1 MKLKFIIIIALSISN
16 NMAFAQEWNLTGRLF
31 DKAAGSLPLEATE
44 IIVSHLDGETIS
56 SGFSDNQG
64 KFTFSLPSGK
74 FVVRYR
80 QLGDILKA
88 DTIDVHNN
96 VDLGDIMLTVKEH
109 TLNEVMITSQR
120 RLFSQKAGKLVY
132 PNFRNTII

>member
-1 MKLKFIIIIALSISN
+1 
-16 NMAFAQEWNLTGRLF
+16 MAFAQEWNLTGRLF

-56 SGFSDNQG
+56 CGFSDNQG

-120 RLFSQKAGKLVY
+120 RLFRVC
-132 PNFRNTII
+132 

>member
-1 MKLKFIIIIALSISN
+1 
-16 NMAFAQEWNLTGRLF
+16 MAFAQEWNLTGRLF

-88 DTIDVHNN
+88 LLSSPN
-96 VDLGDIMLTVKEH
+96 LTGFNGIFNLPISCFNAI
-109 TLNEVMITSQR
+109 TLS
-120 RLFSQKAGKLVY
+120 LSPLLVY
-132 PNFRNTII
+132 LCNVTL

>member
-1 MKLKFIIIIALSISN
+1 MPSIQKISLKNKNLSDIFFDVYLLASRK
-16 NMAFAQEWNLTGRLF
+16 RL
-31 DKAAGSLPLEATE
+31 P
-44 IIVSHLDGETIS
+44 
-56 SGFSDNQG
+56 
-64 KFTFSLPSGK
+64 FSLPSGK

-132 PNFRNTII
+132 LVQNSPFASGFNMRDMLHNIPRIDPTSDEIKILAKIL

>member
-1 MKLKFIIIIALSISN
+1 MKLKFIIIIALFISN

-44 IIVSHLDGETIS
+44 IIVSRLDGETIS

-96 VDLGDIMLTVKEH
+96 VDLGDIMLTMKGSNNIVVF
-109 TLNEVMITSQR
+109 L
-120 RLFSQKAGKLVY
+120 
-132 PNFRNTII
+132 TIQYYCLSLRHE

>member
-1 MKLKFIIIIALSISN
+1 MKLRFIIIIALSISN

-31 DKAAGSLPLEATE
+31 DKAEGSLPLEATE

-109 TLNEVMITSQR
+109 TE
-120 RLFSQKAGKLVY
+120 
-132 PNFRNTII
+132 

>member
-1 MKLKFIIIIALSISN
+1 MLDRIK
-16 NMAFAQEWNLTGRLF
+16 WNLTGRLF

-80 QLGDILKA
+80 QLGDILKEA
-88 DTIDVHNN
+88 IAQGGEMQKEEVEKFFAEDGLSEEQIDLVCDYLLFLLQLN
-96 VDLGDIMLTVKEH
+96 VI
-109 TLNEVMITSQR
+109 
-120 RLFSQKAGKLVY
+120 LFSKE
-132 PNFRNTII
+132 

>member
-56 SGFSDNQG
+56 SGFLII
-64 KFTFSLPSGK
+64 KESLHSL
-74 FVVRYR
+74 YR
-80 QLGDILKA
+80 QESLSS
-88 DTIDVHNN
+88 DTDN
-96 VDLGDIMLTVKEH
+96 
-109 TLNEVMITSQR
+109 
-120 RLFSQKAGKLVY
+120 
-132 PNFRNTII
+132 